1 MRRVGIIFLMV
12 LLMIPWGAVQARE
25 EGGFIVEE
33 DVDEGTP
40 NLRGQARA
48 LMQMMSPRE
57 KICQMF
63 MVTPEQLTGG
73 SRVTAWPEENVLEKY
88 PVGGIILYGQNIA
101 SEKQLK
107 ALTEGIQAQADK
119 AGVYSL
125 LIAVDEEGGSV
136 SRVANKLGYPLAP
149 SPQALGQ
156 EGRGEEAYAA
166 GSYIA
171 SYLAPLGINLSL
183 APDADVLVAEGDE
196 IGSRSYGADA
206 DTVSA
211 MAQAM
216 ARGLREGGV
225 IPCYKH
231 FPGHGAVSG
240 NTHNGSASTRRTLDE
255 MRLTELIPFMDGV
268 EREIEMIMTSHLI
281 AKGLEDTEPA
291 SLSPTI
297 ITQLLRGDMGYDG
310 VVITDSLRMT
320 AIASEYK
327 AAAAAVRAIQA
338 GADILLI
345 PSNLEAAVKAI
356 EDAVSSGTLS
366 MERIEESV
374 IRILALKIQSGV
386 IR

>member
-57 KICQMF
+57 KICQLF

-156 EGRGEEAYAA
+156 EGRAEEAYAA
-166 GSYIA
+166 GYYIA

-206 DTVSA
+206 DTVSE

-281 AKGLEDTEPA
+281 AKGLE
-291 SLSPTI
+291 
-297 ITQLLRGDMGYDG
+297 
-310 VVITDSLRMT
+310 
-320 AIASEYK
+320 AICC
-327 AAAAAVRAIQA
+327 R
-338 GADILLI
+338 
-345 PSNLEAAVKAI
+345 
-356 EDAVSSGTLS
+356 
-366 MERIEESV
+366 R
-374 IRILALKIQSGV
+374 
-386 IR
+386 